1 MYAKNES
8 IHYIIALYICLFAND
23 GLPLQARKQRYSIKY
38 LATTLQQLLL
48 VSR

>member
-8 IHYIIALYICLFAND
+8 IHYLCSEKAEI
-23 GLPLQARKQRYSIKY
+23 RKKVA
-38 LATTLQQLLL
+38 ATTLQQLLV